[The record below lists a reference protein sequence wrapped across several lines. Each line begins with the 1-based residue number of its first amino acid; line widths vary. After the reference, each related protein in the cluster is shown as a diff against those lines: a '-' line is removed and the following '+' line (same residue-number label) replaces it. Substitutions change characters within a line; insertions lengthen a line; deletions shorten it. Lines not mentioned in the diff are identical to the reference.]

1 MTCSGTL
8 ARLVATVLV
17 PALAWATVPA
27 ATAPATGTI
36 TGHVLAAGSL
46 APLKGVQV
54 HVGDPKTGEVRSS
67 TATGDDGSF
76 SVSGLAPSK
85 YEIAVQSSQTL
96 YVAGGS
102 VALAAGETRAVQ
114 VAVNQQT
121 APSPNDKEKK
131 DRGGTA
137 WWNNPFTAT
146 LIVLGSAVLIG
157 VLVDQATDD
166 EETPASPSAR

>member
-1 MTCSGTL
+1 MIRSGL
-8 ARLVATVLV
+8 HAKLVVALLV
-17 PALAWATVPA
+17 PALAWVTVPA

-36 TGHVLAAGSL
+36 TGHVLAAGTL

-67 TATGDDGSF
+67 TPTGDDGSF
-76 SVSGLAPSK
+76 AVSGLPPSK
-85 YEIAVQSSQTL
+85 YEIAVQAPQAL

-102 VALAAGETRAVQ
+102 VALAAGETRSLQ
-114 VAVNQQT
+114 VAVNQQV
-121 APSPNDKEKK
+121 APSPAENDKK
-131 DRGGTA
+131 DRGGAA

-157 VLVDQATDD
+157 VLVDNAVDD
-166 EETPASPSAR
+166 DETPASPSSR